1 MFGPARFLYGAA
13 HHAPTTAKRQHR
25 PGRPGPG
32 SGGPEI
38 WLCVLPHT
46 YALSVSSFS
55 TTTRLGAGAMIRR
68 VERARRPVRS
78 AGPVAPLARGR
89 PARPAARAGRPLAA
103 LAGALAFFTSACGV
117 SNLAFFVDN
126 RLHFVAPKPRAMVSL
141 PVTISW
147 RMTGFDVVPPG
158 TLPVSS
164 RSGYF
169 AVFVDR
175 APIRPG
181 QTVAAV
187 ADRRC
192 RRTPGCVN
200 AGYLADRGVYTT
212 AQDSLTLRQVS
223 NLNSYQSVQT
233 HEVTVVIL
241 DSAGK
246 RIGESAWYLD
256 FRMRRLGA

>member
-1 MFGPARFLYGAA
+1 M
-13 HHAPTTAKRQHR
+13 
-25 PGRPGPG
+25 
-32 SGGPEI
+32 
-38 WLCVLPHT
+38 
-46 YALSVSSFS
+46 
-55 TTTRLGAGAMIRR
+55 MRR
-68 VERARRPVRS
+68 VERGGRPVRS
-78 AGPVAPLARGR
+78 AGQPA
-89 PARPAARAGRPLAA
+89 ARPAGGPTLTLRARRPAGLLTLRARRPAGLLTLRARRPTGFLAAFAAA
-103 LAGALAFFTSACGV
+103 LAFLTSACGV

-147 RMTGFDVVPPG
+147 RMADFDVVPPG

-212 AQDSLTLRQVS
+212 TEDFVTLRQVS

-256 FRMRRLGA
+256 FRMRRLGAS

>member
-1 MFGPARFLYGAA
+1 M
-13 HHAPTTAKRQHR
+13 
-25 PGRPGPG
+25 
-32 SGGPEI
+32 
-38 WLCVLPHT
+38 
-46 YALSVSSFS
+46 
-55 TTTRLGAGAMIRR
+55 
-68 VERARRPVRS
+68 RS
-78 AGPVAPLARGR
+78 AGPIAAPEQSGQPAAPEQSGQPTPAPHAGHPTPAPRPIR
-89 PARPAARAGRPLAA
+89 PAGLLAA
-103 LAGALAFFTSACGV
+103 LAAALALVASACGV

-147 RMTGFDVVPPG
+147 RMADFDVVSPG

-192 RRTPGCVN
+192 RRTPGCVD

-212 AQDSLTLRQVS
+212 TEDFVTLRQVS

-256 FRMRRLGA
+256 FRMRRLGAS